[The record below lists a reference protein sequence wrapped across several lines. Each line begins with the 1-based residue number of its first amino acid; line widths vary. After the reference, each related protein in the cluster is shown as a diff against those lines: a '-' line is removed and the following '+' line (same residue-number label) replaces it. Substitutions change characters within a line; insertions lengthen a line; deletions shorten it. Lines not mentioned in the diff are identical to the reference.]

1 MQLRRG
7 LSRSLLVCG
16 VSLAASGASAL
27 NIQPTGMSAGSPSQP
42 TYQVS
47 FGAADVGQSF
57 TIDWLLDRRFLS
69 DLTATASFTIESFSQ
84 SSIAL
89 AVSITNTTSSWLD
102 RVAIASIGLGVSPN
116 ATGSLLAAGS
126 VFDSVGS
133 GSGPHQNYPGGF
145 KGIDVCIFAQNCSGG
160 GVRGLLGEGATDSFR
175 VALGGDFSGGSATL
189 SSFAAKFQT
198 AFGSY
203 QLAGRPTPGR
213 PIPEPEAIVVF
224 LAGLAVLGAAVRR
237 KRSSH

>member
-1 MQLRRG
+1 
-7 LSRSLLVCG
+7 
-16 VSLAASGASAL
+16 
-27 NIQPTGMSAGSPSQP
+27 MSAGSPSQP

-57 TIDWLLDRRFLS
+57 SIDWLLDRAMLP
-69 DLTATASFTIESFSQ
+69 DLTAAAVFTIESFTN

-89 AVSITNTTSSWLD
+89 AISITNTTQTVLD
-102 RVAIASIGLGVSPN
+102 RVAIASIGFGVSPN
-116 ATGSLLAAGS
+116 ATGSFLAAGS
-126 VFDSVGS
+126 VFDGIGS

-160 GVRGLLGEGATDSFR
+160 GMNGLLGEGATDSFR

-237 KRSSH
+237 RRAA